1 MTTTTAAFDIAALTA
16 ALEGRDAAGQLAC
29 YLPDAKIVV
38 VDHDNPPSRPRTI
51 TGTDAIGEYLTDV
64 CDRDMTHQVR
74 AALATSDRIAFELV
88 CSYPDGTRVTC
99 MCIAGIDGGRIAW
112 HHQVQAWDS

>member
-1 MTTTTAAFDIAALTA
+1 MTTTTTFDVAALTA

-29 YLPDAKIVV
+29 YLPDAQIVII
-38 VDHDNPPSRPRTI
+38 DHDNPPSRPRTM
-51 TGTDAIGEYLTDV
+51 TGTDAIREYLNDI

-74 AALATSDRIAFELV
+74 AALVTPDRISFELA

-99 MCIAGIDGGRIAW
+99 MCIAGIADGRIAW
-112 HHQVQAWDS
+112 HHQVQAWDN